1 MSSLTDIKNSL
12 SSLNPKLAQEFA
24 VERIGIFGSFAR
36 NEQTAESDIDILVEF
51 NRPVGYEFF
60 KLQRFLEKYL
70 GKKIDLATKAM
81 LKARIKKEILNE
93 TLYV

>member
-12 SSLNPKLAQEFA
+12 SSLKPKLATDFA
-24 VERIGIFGSFAR
+24 VERIGIFGSYAR
-36 NEQTAESDIDILVEF
+36 NEQTDESDIDILVEF

-70 GKKIDLATKAM
+70 GKKIDLTTKAM
-81 LKARIKKEILNE
+81 LKARIREEILSE
-93 TLYV
+93 TNFV

>member
-12 SSLNPKLAQEFA
+12 SSLKPKLAEDFA
-24 VERIGIFGSFAR
+24 VERIGIFGSYAR
-36 NEQTAESDIDILVEF
+36 NEQTDDSDIDILVEF

-81 LKARIKKEILNE
+81 LKARIREEILNE
-93 TLYV
+93 TNFV